1 MSEQIFQKATTTL
14 NDLQGKNFYERLQV
28 IRGTDPKEIKK
39 SYNKLVAQW
48 HPDRYLN
55 LNNPKLIETCQRI
68 MALYNEAHGVLSN
81 DKKRADYDA
90 SLDAGKTGTIED
102 KRNQVDA
109 SAIFNADTSFRR
121 GQQALERGQIPKARD
136 LFESAFKGN
145 PGSGEYEVYYK
156 YCVALD
162 DKLTDSARRKIMDEI
177 DVLAN
182 KAANFDMAF
191 YFLGELH
198 IKNKN
203 NDRAKACFQK
213 ALALNS
219 KNFMA
224 SRQLRLLTMRDTSS
238 FMDKLKSMFKK

>member
-1 MSEQIFQKATTTL
+1 
-14 NDLQGKNFYERLQV
+14 
-28 IRGTDPKEIKK
+28 
-39 SYNKLVAQW
+39 
-48 HPDRYLN
+48 
-55 LNNPKLIETCQRI
+55 
-68 MALYNEAHGVLSN
+68 MAIYNEAHSVLSN

-109 SAIFNADTSFRR
+109 SAIFHADTSFRR

-177 DVLAN
+177 DILAN
-182 KAANFDMAF
+182 KASSFDMAF

-203 NDRAKACFQK
+203 PDRAKACFQK

-224 SRQLRLLTMRDTSS
+224 SRQLRLLTMRDNSS